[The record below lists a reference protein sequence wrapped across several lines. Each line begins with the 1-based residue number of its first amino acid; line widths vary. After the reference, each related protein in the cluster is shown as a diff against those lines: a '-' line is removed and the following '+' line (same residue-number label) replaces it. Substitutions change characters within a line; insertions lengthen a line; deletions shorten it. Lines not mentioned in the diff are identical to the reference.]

1 MVGAIKTNSGATVT
15 ELEEDIREMRILKEK
30 ASRSNVGSYMDELLS
45 DMEKTLEKTERERPK
60 KIEAPETPEKTEK
73 PEEAIQWEPIT
84 EYSEDLRGKRFV
96 EVDFR
101 LKGIEQLPAK
111 NITVDFTKTS
121 FDLKVMDYEGK
132 NYRIAIRNLYEDI
145 KPLSS
150 TYYVRKNHIVLDL
163 VKDDLN
169 GNYWPTL
176 KASVYRQPPD
186 ETLDANEKNKNAIKS
201 LYDEG
206 SDEVKRLIHE
216 KITET
221 RAGLTLEA

>member
-1 MVGAIKTNSGATVT
+1 MG
-15 ELEEDIREMRILKEK
+15 EEDIREMRILKEK
-30 ASRSNVGSYMDELLS
+30 ASRSNVGGYMEELLS

-60 KIEAPETPEKTEK
+60 KIDAAETPEK

-101 LKGIEQLPAK
+101 LKGIEQIPRK
-111 NITVDFTKTS
+111 NISVEYTKTS
-121 FDLKVMDYEGK
+121 FDLKVIDYEGK
-132 NYRIAIRNLYEDI
+132 NYRIAIRNLYE

-150 TYYVRKNHIVLDL
+150 TYYVRKNHIVLDM

-176 KASVYRQPPD
+176 KSDVYRQPPD
-186 ETLDANEKNKNAIKS
+186 ETLDAREKNKNAIKS

-206 SDEVKRLIHE
+206 SDEVKRLIHQ

-221 RAGLTLEA
+221 RAGVTLEA